1 MIFPLVIC
9 RDGTGEISRDPR
21 TNRLPTQWGRLATHG
36 VKTHQE
42 SQTGLYLGLHCPTSF
57 LRGSNS
63 PRKDPYL
70 STVPNLAGQSRF
82 QLHCPA
88 VPQSTPPVPIL
99 FVVAAS
105 VYSPRPAARAQET
118 AGHART
124 FLLPCLHEQWRLTIF
139 YIAMQAGMCVIC
151 LHTKNGLDRSHTE
164 RMFSVASSAHAHIFV
179 PIFGQKFPNLHK
191 CGPSLCS

>member
-1 MIFPLVIC
+1 MCCFSKC
-9 RDGTGEISRDPR
+9 RSASGNLRVLWGT
-21 TNRLPTQWGRLATHG
+21 TT
-36 VKTHQE
+36 
-42 SQTGLYLGLHCPTSF
+42 
-57 LRGSNS
+57 
-63 PRKDPYL
+63 PYL

-99 FVVAAS
+99 FVVEAS

-124 FLLPCLHEQWRLTIF
+124 FLLSCLHEQWRLTIF
-139 YIAMQAGMCVIC
+139 YIAMQAGMCVIY
-151 LHTKNGLDRSHTE
+151 LHTKNRLDRSHTE

-191 CGPSLCS
+191 CDPSLCS